1 MNTMGND
8 ACVRHKT
15 KPSYLKRASLLLL
28 GVVAIHDMRAEAF
41 TGISPT
47 FRVNSCPKLVKYT
60 ARRPN
65 EMTILSVLPPEEY
78 EHAREIFNLIDADNS
93 GTICVSE
100 LGDLLT
106 KLGIEVTPPEAQA
119 LFTFLDKDESGGI
132 SFEDEFQP
140 WYDSILEST
149 LENRDIVQEAL
160 LGRRTVNNFDA
171 DLHVS
176 DHVLNRAIECATAA
190 PNHKLTEPWRF
201 IKLGKET
208 VTKIATLN
216 AQKIQDPEKAKKKR
230 ERWEKIPGWCVVTSK
245 LSPDAR
251 DGDSNVLEME
261 DYAATCC
268 AVQNF
273 MLSMWVEG
281 VGTKWTS
288 GDITRTQEF
297 ADLCGIQMVDE
308 QVVGCIWYGF
318 ASTTGGKNEPPQKN
332 RKKTLKDVLTELP

>member
-1 MNTMGND
+1 MANNS
-8 ACVRHKT
+8 C
-15 KPSYLKRASLLLL
+15 LKRKSEVGSMKRVYMLLLCFA
-28 GVVAIHDMRAEAF
+28 AIHDMRAQAF

-47 FRVNSCPKLVKYT
+47 FRLNSCPKFEKNT
-60 ARRPN
+60 IRRSN
-65 EMTILSVLPPEEY
+65 ENTILSAMPPEEY
-78 EHAREIFNLIDADNS
+78 EHAREIFTLIDTDNS
-93 GTICVSE
+93 GTICASE

-106 KLGIEVTPPEAQA
+106 KLAIDASPPEAQA
-119 LFTFLDKDESGGI
+119 LFAFLDKDGSGEI

-149 LENRDIVQEAL
+149 LQNRDIVQQTL
-160 LGRRTVNNFDA
+160 LSRRTVNNFDA
-171 DLHVS
+171 SLHVS
-176 DHVLNRAIECATAA
+176 DHVLNRAIECAIAA

-216 AQKIQDPEKAKKKR
+216 AQKIQDPEKARKKR

-245 LSPDAR
+245 LTPDAG
-251 DGDSNVLEME
+251 DGESNILEME

-297 ADLCGIQMVDE
+297 ADLCGIQMSDE

-318 ASTTGGKNEPPQKN
+318 ASTTGGKNEAPQSN